1 MILTSLHVTRR
12 RQAGQA
18 LVEALLLLPL
28 MGLLVWAVS
37 WVGGLQFSA
46 QQMSQLSRKAAMA
59 GALGKPLGQPLGQP
73 LVPQESRN
81 GARLTQRTYALTGVV
96 APRLAALQQEW
107 FGHGLQLLSVHARAP
122 SWRGQAAGVLPI
134 TRHTHVAVGAG
145 HAYGDTDATRRI
157 DHAPTPWRRAERD
170 SLTAAQRVDALA
182 RRMDGPWGRPS
193 LQTDWL
199 SPWADVVPTE
209 RLVKRKGKRP

>member
-59 GALGKPLGQPLGQP
+59 GALGQPLGQSS
-73 LVPQESRN
+73 VPQESRN

-122 SWRGQAAGVLPI
+122 AWRGPAASVLPI

-157 DHAPTPWRRAERD
+157 GHAQTPWRRAERD
-170 SLTAAQRVDALA
+170 SLTAARRVDALA